1 MQNPEKRSII
11 YIQGKEREVH
21 KMKFLVKI
29 FLDMNALVK
38 EALFS
43 SLSEAVFIASLASLD
58 EDCQSVVVDIDTGE
72 VLKDFL

>member
-1 MQNPEKRSII
+1 
-11 YIQGKEREVH
+11 
-21 KMKFLVKI
+21 MKLLVKI

-43 SLSEAVFIASLASLD
+43 SLSEAIFIASLASLD

>member
-1 MQNPEKRSII
+1 MRYLVDI
-11 YIQGKEREVH
+11 VVD
-21 KMKFLVKI
+21 MK
-29 FLDMNALVK
+29 ALVK